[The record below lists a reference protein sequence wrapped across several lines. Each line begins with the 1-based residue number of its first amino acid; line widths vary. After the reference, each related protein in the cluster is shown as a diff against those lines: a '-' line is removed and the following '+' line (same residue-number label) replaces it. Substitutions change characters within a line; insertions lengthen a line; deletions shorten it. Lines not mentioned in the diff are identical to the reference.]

1 MIVVFGG
8 SSAKIDLFRFH
19 LKEFGFNLFSIPMN
33 DRLLLANAEK
43 DIFNDLSQKNGQIV
57 SVMSMIDSL
66 VPLADRLSQ
75 KMGLSG
81 NDPKTSQNRCDKFA
95 MQKALKNF
103 INQSTSEAIHTRPY
117 GVRLLETYECSSVGE
132 GLKIWNELFHNNP
145 VVLKPPKSG
154 GCDGVHLCMTES
166 EISNSI
172 VSELGRVNIES
183 IKNDSLI
190 LQEYLEPEGRVD
202 FVVNTVS
209 SNGKHMVTDIWMSVS
224 KDVDKSGRFL
234 YEKQELVNE
243 GMDISNVVDF
253 AFLVLEAVGMKFGPA
268 HLEISSQKNQFS
280 LIEINAR
287 IAGEVRTS
295 NLPKYVWNFKDQLYW
310 LSKSIADPL
319 FPHRIA
325 EPFPIPTSSMR
336 VILVFL
342 KCPLDTGY
350 LYFHQ
355 FLSLR
360 SFFRFGRGLNVING
374 YLKNQKFLKSIKLPK
389 VVQTVDLLSCPGVVI
404 LIGES
409 AESDAYTI
417 RRWEAESGRLYR
429 VG

>member
-19 LKEFGFNLFSIPMN
+19 LKEFGFNLFSMPMN

-103 INQSTSEAIHTRPY
+103 INQSTSEAARPY
-117 GVRLLETYECSSVGE
+117 GVRLLETYKCSSVGE
-132 GLKIWNELFHNNP
+132 GLHKWNELFHNNP

-154 GCDGVHLCMTES
+154 GCDGVHLCRSES
-166 EISNSI
+166 EISNAI

-234 YEKQELVNE
+234 YDKQELVND
-243 GMDISNVVDF
+243 GRDIANVVDF
-253 AFLVLEAVGMKFGPA
+253 AFLVLEAVGLKFGAA
-268 HLEISSQKNQFS
+268 HLEISSQNNQFS
-280 LIEINAR
+280 LIEIDAR

-295 NLPKYVWNFKDQLYW
+295 YLPKYVWNFEDQLYW
-310 LSKSIADPL
+310 LSKSIADP
-319 FPHRIA
+319 FTFNRIS
-325 EPFPIPTSSMR
+325 EPFSIPTSSMR
-336 VILVFL
+336 VISVFL

-350 LYFHQ
+350 LYFQQ

-374 YLKNQKFLKSIKLPK
+374 YLKNTKFLKSIKLPK
-389 VVQTVDLLSCPGVVI
+389 VVKTVDLLSCPGVVI
-404 LIGES
+404 LIGEF
-409 AESDAYTI
+409 AEDDAYTI